1 MALRQRVCMSQQPE
15 FTRTITLAITGA
27 SGAQYGLRLLECL
40 LAANCRVYL
49 LVSNAAQ
56 VVIDTETE
64 LRLPEFAQWQ
74 NFFSERFGAKPDQLK
89 IFARDDWFAPVASG
103 SSAPAS
109 MVICPCSTG
118 TLSAIAHGA
127 SNNLIE
133 RAADVA
139 LKERRQLIL
148 VPRETPYSQIHLEN
162 MLTLTR
168 MGAVVLPASPGFYQ
182 RPQSVAQLIDFIV
195 ARVLDQL
202 GIAHDLMKRWGEPS
216 TENRTTQE
224 RRDD

>member
-1 MALRQRVCMSQQPE
+1 ME
-15 FTRTITLAITGA
+15 FARTVTLAITGA

-40 LAANCRVYL
+40 LATRCRVYL
-49 LVSNAAQ
+49 LISNAAQ
-56 VVIDTETE
+56 VVLETETDM
-64 LRLPEFAQWQ
+64 RLPAFPQWEQ
-74 NFFSERFGAKPDQLK
+74 YFSEHFRAAPQQLR
-89 IFARDDWFAPVASG
+89 IFARDDWMAPVASG

-118 TLSAIAHGA
+118 TLAAIATGA

-168 MGAVVLPASPGFYQ
+168 IGATVLPASPGFYQ
-182 RPQSVAQLIDFIV
+182 RPTQIEQLIDFIV
-195 ARVLDQL
+195 ARILDQL
-202 GIAHDLMKRWGEPS
+202 GITHELMARWGES
-216 TENRTTQE
+216 NARIIEE
-224 RRDD
+224 